1 MAGLQKKLL
10 GLHGALVLYMYLH
23 ADMDNDFVADKRIC
37 STRCKTSLKIAD

>member
-10 GLHGALVLYMYLH
+10 GLHGALVLYLH